1 MVTRH
6 SVGGGMATGKKT
18 EDLRGK
24 FKKGGGMKIRGKP
37 EENYIKTGVNALKM
51 HFKFSLQPAST
62 NLLRRRKK

>member
-24 FKKGGGMKIRGKP
+24 FKKGGGN
-37 EENYIKTGVNALKM
+37 ENTGKTGGKLHKNGGKCLKNA
-51 HFKFSLQPAST
+51 F
-62 NLLRRRKK
+62 